1 MTDAAPADPFAVAMA
16 TVRSHDRDRYLA
28 DLFIREDKRRHMF
41 ALHAFNAEVARVR
54 EVVSEPQVGEIRLQW
69 WRDALT
75 GDDGGHPVARA
86 LKQTI
91 AEFKLPFDAFERLLD
106 ARVFDLYDDPM
117 PSLADLEGYAGETS
131 SSLMQLAAII
141 LAGGRDPGTAEA
153 AGHAGVAYAITGL
166 LRALPVHA
174 RRHQQY
180 LPRDLME
187 RHGADAAAMFEGR
200 VNDGLIAVLADLRGK
215 AREHLAKAQRAL
227 VAVSREARPAFLPL
241 ALVAPY
247 LKLMEQPGHD
257 PLNTVANLAAW
268 RRPWILWRAARG

>member
-1 MTDAAPADPFAVAMA
+1 MTEGALADPYAVAMA

-28 DLFIREDKRRHMF
+28 DLFIHEDKRRHIF

-54 EVVSEPQVGEIRLQW
+54 ELVSEPQVREIRLQW

-91 AEFKLPFDAFERLLD
+91 GEFKLPLDAFERLLD

-153 AGHAGVAYAITGL
+153 AGHAGVAYAITGM

-180 LPRDLME
+180 LPRDLMAK
-187 RHGADAAAMFEGR
+187 HSANTTAMFEGQ
-200 VNDGLIAVLADLRGK
+200 VSDGLIAVLTDLRGIV
-215 AREHLAKAQRAL
+215 REHLAKAQRAL
-227 VAVSREARPAFLPL
+227 VAVPAEVRPAFLPL
-241 ALVAPY
+241 ALVEPY
-247 LKLMEQPGHD
+247 LRLMERPGHD
-257 PLNTVANLAAW
+257 PLNTVASLAAW
-268 RRPWILWRAARG
+268 RRPLILWRAARG